1 MGTPSTQ
8 SSLKE
13 LGLFIEKRTD
23 SRARAGRCKMILEYL
38 VMPKYNEVLN
48 GEGMPQRHRSQLEKD
63 IKGKTG
69 QFEHKTD

>member
-1 MGTPSTQ
+1 
-8 SSLKE
+8 
-13 LGLFIEKRTD
+13 
-23 SRARAGRCKMILEYL
+23 MILEYL